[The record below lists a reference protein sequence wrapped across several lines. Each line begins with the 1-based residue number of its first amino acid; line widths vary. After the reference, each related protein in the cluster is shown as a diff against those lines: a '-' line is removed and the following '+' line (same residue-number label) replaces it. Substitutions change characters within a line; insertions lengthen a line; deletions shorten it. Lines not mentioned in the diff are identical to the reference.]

1 MRNYREKGGTGK
13 LKSFWEEAIFEV
25 LEKKEDLPVYK
36 VQNLQKPSDV
46 RVVHRNKI
54 MKCDELPLDTFEDP
68 KQVPVPKKK
77 KAAGA
82 PRKQKQPK
90 QEMEVVQ
97 ERNDEVYP
105 EESDE
110 ETERVVLV
118 EQVGPETRIS
128 EVEIVPDDVISII
141 SEDNDEEAEIGNQ
154 EELSGGE
161 EHMDEMAGSADELSG
176 AELDE
181 TLVGTES
188 AGEHDVSDVTIAYED
203 ADELLRM
210 EADVEEPPEMVV
222 DEVGGL
228 PDADDEVVEP
238 VELSEEGESSEEVE
252 PEDSP
257 VLRRSSRSRVAPKR
271 FTYEEVG
278 GNPTMASV
286 TQVLASL
293 DDCVWLRGKS
303 GS

>member
-1 MRNYREKGGTGK
+1 
-13 LKSFWEEAIFEV
+13 
-25 LEKKEDLPVYK
+25 
-36 VQNLQKPSDV
+36 
-46 RVVHRNKI
+46 
-54 MKCDELPLDTFEDP
+54 
-68 KQVPVPKKK
+68 
-77 KAAGA
+77 
-82 PRKQKQPK
+82 
-90 QEMEVVQ
+90 
-97 ERNDEVYP
+97 
-105 EESDE
+105 
-110 ETERVVLV
+110 
-118 EQVGPETRIS
+118 
-128 EVEIVPDDVISII
+128 
-141 SEDNDEEAEIGNQ
+141 
-154 EELSGGE
+154 
-161 EHMDEMAGSADELSG
+161 MDEMAGSADELSG